1 MFISSFADLGDKFFH
16 YKRQTYLFAFPLGIV
31 ICFLYIMGSL
41 GNSGIRVYIAL
52 AMIAELGVFTVLLL
66 FRPRLTRAIEYI
78 LYISFTLDFLLL
90 TQISIY
96 TFLLNGTL
104 GPSELANV
112 LNSLSMWMIVFVL
125 GAYLTTDK
133 SFVRILLAFIFIGM
147 SLMVV
152 NNLWVLSSLGM
163 LKFPFV
169 FCWINAFSCLAL
181 ATLLFQRM
189 GVLQQS
195 YASTD
200 PLTGLL
206 NRRAL
211 YQILTME
218 MERSVRYAKPLS
230 IVIFDVDHF
239 KSINDTHGHTVGDRV
254 LKSISDL
261 VGREIRQVD
270 YLGRWGGEE
279 FLLILPET
287 DVISAKLL
295 AERICC
301 KIGQSQFE
309 NVKHVTAS
317 FGVTIFEKRR
327 GLDDILHAADLAMY
341 HAKQNGRNQVFVV
354 QEESD

>member
-31 ICFLYIMGSL
+31 ICVLYILGSL
-41 GNSGIRVYIAL
+41 GTSGIRVYIAL

-66 FRPRLTRAIEYI
+66 FRPRLTRVIEYI
-78 LYISFTLDFLLL
+78 LYISFTLNFLVL
-90 TQISIY
+90 TQISID
-96 TFLLNGTL
+96 TFLLNGEL
-104 GPSELANV
+104 GPSQLADV
-112 LNSLSMWMIVFVL
+112 LNSLSMWLIVFAL

-133 SFVRILLAFIFIGM
+133 AFVKILLVFIFMGM
-147 SLMVV
+147 SLMAVH
-152 NNLWVLSSLGM
+152 NLWTLSSLG
-163 LKFPFV
+163 LLNLSFIFR
-169 FCWINAFSCLAL
+169 WINPFSSLAL

-200 PLTGLL
+200 SLTGLL

-230 IVIFDVDHF
+230 ISIFDVDHF

-279 FLLILPET
+279 FLMILPET
-287 DVISAKLL
+287 DISSAKLL

-309 NVKHVTAS
+309 DVEHVTAS
-317 FGVTIFEKRR
+317 FGVTIFGGGR
-327 GLDDILHAADLAMY
+327 GLDDILRAADVAMY
-341 HAKQNGRNQVFVV
+341 QAKQNGRDQVCVF
-354 QEESD
+354 QEGSD